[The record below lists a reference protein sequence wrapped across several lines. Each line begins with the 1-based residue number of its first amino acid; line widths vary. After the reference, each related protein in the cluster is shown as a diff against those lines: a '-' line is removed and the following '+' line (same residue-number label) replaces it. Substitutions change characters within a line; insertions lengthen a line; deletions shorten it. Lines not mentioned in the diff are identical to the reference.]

1 VIDSYID
8 AQKGEVL
15 IEVDS
20 RTRDHSNPS
29 ILYSK
34 RKEPSRLAPNP
45 SDNSKLRQLEQ
56 EVERLSALLEERNSQ
71 VNKLTTQ

>member
-15 IEVDS
+15 IEVES

-34 RKEPSRLAPNP
+34 RKDPSRP
-45 SDNSKLRQLEQ
+45 STESAKVRQLEK
-56 EVERLSALLEERNSQ
+56 EIERLSDLLEDRDTQ
-71 VNKLTTQ
+71 LNKLASQ